1 MGWASTLQMQNGEC
15 KTTTAKEKATVGTLI
30 GSQNRKRICENIGVV
45 AEGNGVKYEDEDG
58 KKEALDIPNMVAGT
72 YAWPR

>member
-1 MGWASTLQMQNGEC
+1 M
-15 KTTTAKEKATVGTLI
+15 GTLI

-58 KKEALDIPNMVAGT
+58 KKEALDIPNMVADT